1 MIPIELLQ
9 APQAVAD
16 SAAAVPLMRQIME
29 SPPTTQ
35 SALWLGG
42 VLVVAWVTHFVA
54 RHILLKIVNRITER
68 TKATWDDTLRDQ
80 RFFHHL
86 ASAAPLLVIYFGI
99 YVVPDVVP
107 ALADAAQRI
116 VLSIL
121 TIMVAIAVGSFL
133 SGVNDIYVAE
143 YEHARSR
150 PIKGYLQ
157 IITLILWIAAI
168 ITVLSL
174 LMGRSPVV
182 FLSGL
187 GALTAVLLLVFRT
200 TILSLVASVQIATN
214 DMVRVGDWISM
225 PQLEADGDV
234 IDIAL
239 HTVKV
244 QNWDKTITT
253 IPTYKLVED
262 SFKNWRGMS
271 ESGGR
276 RMKRSLSIDLN
287 TVRFLTDEEIEE
299 LSHYELLA
307 DYMADKQ
314 QQLADYHG
322 MLAELPDGAR
332 PTHRALT
339 NVGTF
344 RAYMLAYLRAHPG
357 IHQDMTLLVRQL
369 ASGPEGLPLEI
380 YCFSNDTAWAHYEG
394 LQADL
399 FDHFLAI
406 APRFGLRLFQN
417 PAGSDLQG
425 LMAPRDA

>member
-1 MIPIELLQ
+1 MQQVL
-9 APQAVAD
+9 D
-16 SAAAVPLMRQIME
+16 
-29 SPPTTQ
+29 SPPTAM
-35 SALWLGG
+35 SALWFGG
-42 VLVVAWVTHFVA
+42 ILVVAWIAHFIA
-54 RHILLKIVNRITER
+54 RRILLKIVNQVTER

-80 RFFHHL
+80 NFFHHL

-99 YVVPDVVP
+99 YLVPDIIP
-107 ALADAAQRI
+107 ALQDAAHRV

-121 TIMVAIAVGSFL
+121 TIMLAVAISSFL
-133 SGVNDIYVAE
+133 TAVNAIYVVE

-157 IITLILWIAAI
+157 IISMILWIAAI
-168 ITVLSL
+168 ITILSL

-225 PQLEADGDV
+225 PQLGADGDV

-276 RMKRSLSIDLN
+276 RMKRALNLDLN
-287 TVRFLTDEEIEE
+287 SIRFLTNEEIDS
-299 LSHYELLA
+299 LAKFELLA
-307 DYMADKQ
+307 EDMEAKQ
-314 QQLADYHG
+314 A
-322 MLAELPDGAR
+322 MLAKYEGMRADRPSGTE
-332 PTHRALT
+332 PTHRGLT

-344 RAYMLAYLRAHPG
+344 RAYVLAYLRAHPG

-369 ASGPEGLPLEI
+369 SPGPDGLPLEI
-380 YCFSNDTAWAHYEG
+380 YCFASDTEWANYED
-394 LQADL
+394 LQAAL
-399 FDHFLAI
+399 FDHFLSI
-406 APRFGLRLFQN
+406 APEFGLRIFQN
-417 PAGSDLQG
+417 PTGSDFKVL
-425 LMAPRDA
+425 ATPRD